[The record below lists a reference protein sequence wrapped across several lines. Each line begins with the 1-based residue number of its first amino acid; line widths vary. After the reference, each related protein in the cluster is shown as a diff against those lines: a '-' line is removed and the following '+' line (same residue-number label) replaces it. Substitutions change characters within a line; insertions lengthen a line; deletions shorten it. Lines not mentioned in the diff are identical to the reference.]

1 MHIRL
6 VFLGMADSGEIAGCL
21 ETSLWVWILLMN
33 DTYALSTFDNETCF
47 NCLLQIYFLFAF
59 NC

>member
-1 MHIRL
+1 
-6 VFLGMADSGEIAGCL
+6 
-21 ETSLWVWILLMN
+21 MN
-33 DTYALSTFDNETCF
+33 ETYALSTFDNETCF